1 MVCHVESRSPRI
13 ARGLLAMESL
23 CAVTLAPSS
32 SHAQAQKYPN
42 RPIKLIVPVP
52 PGGAVDLLARSIGG
66 GSSTPTRRQI
76 EIIRA
81 WGINYILGFP
91 AYL

>member
-52 PGGAVDLLARSIGG
+52 PGG

>member
-52 PGGAVDLLARSIGG
+52 PGG

-81 WGINYILGFP
+81 WGINCILGFP